1 MNGSFQFISLPS
13 EQFASLFERSDAEL
27 EAMGARRMVV
37 DEKPGFPCRVSL
49 ADADVGETVLLLP
62 FTHHDVSSP
71 YRASGPIFV
80 RNGASRANPAAG
92 EVPSMFRHR
101 LLSVRAY
108 DTAAMMVCAEVVK
121 GSEVEDAIRRLFADE
136 RVSYLH
142 VHNAQPGC
150 YNCCVTRAQQRAA
163 ADGASRHR

>member
-1 MNGSFQFISLPS
+1 MTRGFQFVALRS
-13 EQFASLFERSDAEL
+13 EQFEPLWRKGDAEL
-27 EAMGARRMVV
+27 RAMGVRRMVV

-62 FTHHDVSSP
+62 FVHHDVPSP

-80 RNGASRANPAAG
+80 RGGAMTAQPAAG
-92 EVPSMFRHR
+92 EIPLMFRHR

-108 DTAAMMVCAEVVK
+108 DAGAMMIGAEVVK
-121 GSEVEDAIRRLFADE
+121 GDALEDAIGRGFADE

-142 VHNAQPGC
+142 IHNAIPGC
-150 YNCCVTRAQQRAA
+150 YNCRVVRA
-163 ADGASRHR
+163 